1 MTIFRKSNGKLVP
14 VKELSI
20 DLERQVQKITEDNLE
35 NIFNL
40 EFVESEFTLGRFRI
54 DTLAFDKESNSFVI
68 IEYKKVRDTGLIEQ
82 GLAYLEILLDRVSDF
97 ITEYNEQ
104 LNKNLKKS
112 DVDKSQ
118 SRVIFVSPSF
128 DKFQKQAS
136 NLDLHIDLWEVR
148 VYEND
153 LVEFTP
159 ILSKDKTLTKMPSAA
174 GGKIGRISREIKTYT
189 EEYHMEKRASEK
201 TKYLYQEIKEKTLSL
216 GNDIQVVHRKHYIA
230 FKTNRNFVYLN
241 IKRGMIHADL
251 SMAPEKVDDPK
262 GVVRNMDGIGH
273 RSAGNSRITIKD
285 KSDIPY
291 LMVLLEQS
299 YRKSLE

>member
-1 MTIFRKSNGKLVP
+1 MTIFRRSDGKLTP
-14 VKELSI
+14 IKELSI
-20 DLERQVQKITEDNLE
+20 GLEKQIQKITEDNLE
-35 NIFNL
+35 NIFGL
-40 EFVESEFTLGRFRI
+40 EFVKSEFTLGRFRI

-82 GLAYLEILLDRVSDF
+82 GLAYMEILLDRVSDF

-104 LNKNLKKS
+104 LNKSLRKS
-112 DVDKSQ
+112 EVDKSQ

-148 VYEND
+148 VYENN

-159 ILSKDKTLTKMPSAA
+159 IISENKLRTKLQTSNK
-174 GGKIGRISREIKTYT
+174 GTIGKIQREIKTYS
-189 EEYHMEKRASEK
+189 EEYHIEQTSEK

-216 GNDIQVVHRKHYIA
+216 GNDIEIVYRKHYVA

-241 IKRGMIHADL
+241 IKKGMIHADL
-251 SMAPEKVDDPK
+251 SISPEKVDDPK
-262 GVVRNMDGIGH
+262 SLIRDMHEIGH
-273 RSAGNSRITIKD
+273 WGRGYSRITIKD

-291 LMVLLEQS
+291 FMLLLEQS